1 MTNRMSSAEFLNSPN
16 DVTSLTPELLNYGPL
31 IEISKVPKITQR
43 SFVEEAT
50 IEDQIKAMARADT
63 AKTDFA
69 MMIAKEKGELSP
81 DQEKEV
87 AIYRGPMFSEILI
100 LLDLARDRGYEGDY
114 FQFLDDFENKN
125 FEKLHIDPKDFYGY
139 FSSVPDALKKD
150 FDKVSMQEAS
160 EAIYDGIAGIF
171 KKDYS

>member
-43 SFVEEAT
+43 SFVEETT
-50 IEDQIKAMARADT
+50 IE
-63 AKTDFA
+63 
-69 MMIAKEKGELSP
+69 EGELSP

-114 FQFLDDFENKN
+114 FDFLDDFSNKN
-125 FEKLHIDPKDFYGY
+125 FEKLHIEPKDFYGY